1 MFTKDVSSQGP
12 FVGQISEGTRE
23 GCSEVLYFCSLKF
36 GKVLASIIT
45 QYTISLPYSYVIVK
59 PTTDFIEYL
68 VALGGFFLYY
78 TKRAVP
84 KEREHSSYD
93 FRINL
98 KTG

>member
-1 MFTKDVSSQGP
+1 M
-12 FVGQISEGTRE
+12 
-23 GCSEVLYFCSLKF
+23 SLSNQ
-36 GKVLASIIT
+36 LQTLLSN
-45 QYTISLPYSYVIVK
+45 
-59 PTTDFIEYL
+59 YL
-68 VALGGFFLYY
+68 GALGGFFLYY